1 VKHDRLA
8 LSALPTAWVCSLVA
22 VSVLLV
28 LSGCTAAPDPSTAA
42 SADPS
47 GYRGGIPVKDP
58 YTMPRASLTDTAG
71 QSYNLATSPSKPVT
85 LLFFGYTSCPDV
97 CIAVMNDVAMALGR
111 IASQDRDQIQVVF
124 VTTDPARDTPTK
136 IRHYL
141 DQFDPDFIGLTGS
154 SMQIQAVA
162 DRVGVN
168 ISGVQRLA
176 GGGYEIAH
184 SAQVI
189 GFTRDRG
196 VVVWPQ
202 STAVGALA
210 HDFAVLVDRSR

>member
-1 VKHDRLA
+1 VKHDRPPS
-8 LSALPTAWVCSLVA
+8 SALPTAWVCSLVA
-22 VSVLLV
+22 VSVLLA
-28 LSGCTAAPDPSTAA
+28 LAGCTAAPDPAA
-42 SADPS
+42 PAPAGRA
-47 GYRGGIPVKDP
+47 GYRGGIPLKDP
-58 YTMPRASLTDTAG
+58 YRMPRASLTDTAG

-97 CIAVMNDVAMALGR
+97 CIAVMNDVAMALAR
-111 IASQDRDQIQVVF
+111 IPTEDRDQIQVLF
-124 VTTDPARDTPTK
+124 VTTDPARDTPRK
-136 IRHYL
+136 IRQYL
-141 DQFDPDFIGLTGS
+141 DRFDSTFIGLTGS
-154 SMQIQAVA
+154 MVEIKAVA

-176 GGGYEIAH
+176 GGGYDIAH

-202 STAVGALA
+202 DTPVGALVE
-210 HDFAVLVDRSR
+210 DFQVLVDRSR